1 MRVARNTRG
10 SFRTSSAR
18 EILIAT
24 VAISEI
30 ESSCGKHA
38 TKRFSNSNKNR
49 FFDIWKHHVTSAPSS
64 LRSYPFAQSQKAIRS
79 RLTTVLTLGI
89 APGGLGERIRAV

>member
-1 MRVARNTRG
+1 MGVARNTRG
-10 SFRTSSAR
+10 SFRTSSVR

-24 VAISEI
+24 FAISEI
-30 ESSCGKHA
+30 ESSYRKHA
-38 TKRFSNSNKNR
+38 TKQFSNSNKNR
-49 FFDIWKHHVTSAPSS
+49 LFDIRTPNFTTLSS
-64 LRSYPFAQSQKAIRS
+64 LRSYPFAQSKKAIRS

>member
-1 MRVARNTRG
+1 MRVVRNTRG
-10 SFRTSSAR
+10 SFRTSSVR

-24 VAISEI
+24 FAISEI
-30 ESSCGKHA
+30 ESSCRKHA
-38 TKRFSNSNKNR
+38 TKQFSNSNKNGL
-49 FFDIWKHHVTSAPSS
+49 FDIRIPNFTPLSS

-89 APGGLGERIRAV
+89 APGGLGERIRSV

>member
-1 MRVARNTRG
+1 MRIAPNARC
-10 SFRTSSAR
+10 SFRSPPAR
-18 EILIAT
+18 QILIAT
-24 VAISEI
+24 FAISEI
-30 ESSCGKHA
+30 ESSCRKHA
-38 TKRFSNSNKNR
+38 TKQFSNSNKNGL
-49 FFDIWKHHVTSAPSS
+49 FDIQTPNFTPLIS

>member
-1 MRVARNTRG
+1 MRVAQNARG
-10 SFRTSSAR
+10 SFRTSSVR

-30 ESSCGKHA
+30 ESSCRKHA
-38 TKRFSNSNKNR
+38 TKQFSNSNKNGLLG
-49 FFDIWKHHVTSAPSS
+49 IWKHHVRFSS
-64 LRSYPFAQSQKAIRS
+64 LRSYPFAQSYKPFRS

-89 APGGLGERIRAV
+89 APRRLG

>member
-1 MRVARNTRG
+1 MGVARNTRG
-10 SFRTSSAR
+10 SFRTSSVR

-30 ESSCGKHA
+30 ESSCRKHA
-38 TKRFSNSNKNR
+38 TKQFSNSNKNDL
-49 FFDIWKHHVTSAPSS
+49 FDIRTPNFTPLTSP
-64 LRSYPFAQSQKAIRS
+64 RSYPFAQSQKAIRS
-79 RLTTVLTLGI
+79 RLTTVLTLEI